1 MKNFPNAKGKAPLEG
16 RAMNVKMDFDDHMVM
31 FMLNDLFN
39 DLINGRPMIYLSPII
54 RDDFR
59 HMWE

>member
-1 MKNFPNAKGKAPLEG
+1 MKD
-16 RAMNVKMDFDDHMVM
+16 KMDFDDHMVM
-31 FMLNDLFN
+31 FMLNDPFN